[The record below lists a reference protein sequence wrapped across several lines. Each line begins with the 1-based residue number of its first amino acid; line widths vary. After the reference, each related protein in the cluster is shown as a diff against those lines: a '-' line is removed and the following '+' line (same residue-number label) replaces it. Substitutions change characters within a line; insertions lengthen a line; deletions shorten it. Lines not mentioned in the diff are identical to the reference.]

1 MKFNSVVLF
10 GGTGF
15 VGSHFAR
22 YLLERNLAQK
32 CILADLQPIRM
43 ALIPEG
49 IRNQVVY
56 CQVDVRYPI
65 VVNDHLLKP
74 DLIVNL
80 AAIHREPGHELNEYF
95 ETNLK
100 GAENVCTFAEE
111 TSCKNIIFTS
121 SIAPYGPS
129 DEKKSEF
136 SIPTPKS
143 AYGTSKLVAE
153 KIHLAWLNG
162 EEGRRLLIV
171 RPGVVFGPG
180 EGGNVTR
187 LIRAVL
193 GRYFFYMGNKNVRKA
208 GGYVK
213 ELCHAMW
220 WVLERM
226 GIKGQPMVLFNFTMD
241 PPPSLND
248 YVKAICSVSGKKRF
262 IPSLPYMLILGIA
275 WIVSVIAYP
284 LGISHPFSPV
294 RVRKLISPNWIDPI
308 YLREQKYPQQFG
320 LLEAFNDWRSECP
333 QDWGES

>member
-1 MKFNSVVLF
+1 MKFDSVVLF

-15 VGSHFAR
+15 VGTHFAR
-22 YLLERNLAQK
+22 YLIERNLARK
-32 CILADLQPIRM
+32 CILADLHPPRM
-43 ALIPEG
+43 TLIPEG
-49 IRNQVVY
+49 IRDRVFY
-56 CQVDVRYPI
+56 CQVDVRDPI
-65 VVNDHLLKP
+65 AISDHLHKP

-80 AAIHREPGHELNEYF
+80 AAIHREPGHETHEYF
-95 ETNLK
+95 ETNLL
-100 GAENVCTFAEE
+100 GAENVCNYAEE
-111 TSCKNIIFTS
+111 TNCKNIIFTS

-129 DEKKSEF
+129 REKKFES
-136 SIPTPKS
+136 SIPTPQS
-143 AYGTSKLVAE
+143 AYGASKLVAE

-162 EEGRRLLIV
+162 KKERRLLIV
-171 RPGVVFGPG
+171 RPGVLFGPG

-226 GIKGQPMVLFNFTMD
+226 EKQGCPMALFNFTLD

-248 YVKAICSVSGKKRF
+248 YVKAICSVAGVKRS
-262 IPSLPYMLILGIA
+262 IPSIPYTLILGIA
-275 WIVSVIAYP
+275 WIVTAIAYP

-294 RVRKLISPNWIDPI
+294 RVKKLIHPNWIDPM
-308 YLREQKYPQQFG
+308 YLREHKYPRQFG
-320 LLEAFNDWRSECP
+320 LLEAFNDWRSEYP
-333 QDWGES
+333 QDWGAF